1 MSFSKKVEFLQ
12 CLFITQ
18 YVEGT
23 SWCAPKL
30 TCRSIEIL
38 EVHEVFEFSL
48 AIKLVTEALQ
58 RYFGKEAEG
67 FTIAIQEG

>member
-1 MSFSKKVEFLQ
+1 MLIHNPICRGHVLVCPKANLSK
-12 CLFITQ
+12 
-18 YVEGT
+18 Y
-23 SWCAPKL
+23 
-30 TCRSIEIL
+30 RDL